1 MQSFWA
7 VRSLLQG
14 FNRWLV
20 RYWTCNVQY
29 HELYGD
35 LDKNSYVKKLINAH
49 KEDQQFRNI
58 CNHILLFFK
67 EKDRKKLRC
76 YNLNEVY
83 PKIDSNHVLFFLCLG
98 VYITPSD
105 TLFWTDLQKVNFLDF
120 LLHYYMLD
128 VGQSKAAI
136 VHNVV
141 ASIELYV

>member
-1 MQSFWA
+1 
-7 VRSLLQG
+7 
-14 FNRWLV
+14 
-20 RYWTCNVQY
+20 
-29 HELYGD
+29 
-35 LDKNSYVKKLINAH
+35 
-49 KEDQQFRNI
+49 
-58 CNHILLFFK
+58 
-67 EKDRKKLRC
+67 LRC

-141 ASIELYV
+141 ASIELYVWFFVQQVHPCTSIYKPFFWKATCS